1 MPPSDGPRP
10 AVTGTHPPIPS
21 QRHLFDIPR
30 EVAYLNCGYMSPL
43 LREVLGIGQ
52 HSLARKAHPW
62 TITPPDFFR
71 DAADARTLF
80 AALIGRAASD
90 IAIVPSVS
98 YGMAVATANLPLQA
112 GQRVLMLDEGFPS
125 VVYPWRERARDAGAE
140 AVLIPRPADDDWT
153 AAVLDAIDDR
163 TAVAALPV
171 CHWTDGGLLDL
182 RAISARLREVGAALA
197 IDATQSLGA
206 LPFDLHRVRPD
217 FLVAASYKWLLGP
230 YSLGFLYVAPRWQG
244 GRPVEHNWIARE
256 GSEDFAGLVRYREG
270 FQPGARR
277 FDQGELPFVASL
289 PMAVAAL
296 RQIQAWQVDRI
307 SATLAGLT
315 GEIAR
320 RAALMG
326 IGSVPEN
333 RRAPHYLGLRFRDG
347 VPAGL
352 GERLAA
358 HRVFVSTRGRS
369 LRVTP
374 HLYND
379 QEDLDRFFH
388 ALGTALDTGPAR
400 A

>member
-1 MPPSDGPRP
+1 VTAPEPP
-10 AVTGTHPPIPS
+10 ALIPS
-21 QRHLFDIPR
+21 QRALFDIPR
-30 EVAYLNCGYMSPL
+30 DVAYLNCAYMSPL
-43 LREVLGIGQ
+43 LREVRETGQ
-52 HSLARKAHPW
+52 RALARKSEPW
-62 TITPPDFFR
+62 TISPPDFFR
-71 DAADARTLF
+71 DASDARTLF
-80 AALIGRAASD
+80 AALIGAAASD
-90 IAIVPSVS
+90 VAIVPSVS
-98 YGMAVATANLPLQA
+98 YGMAVATANLPLGP
-112 GQRVLMLDEGFPS
+112 GQRVLMLSEGFPS
-125 VVYPWRERARDAGAE
+125 VVYPWRERAREVGAE
-140 AVLIPRPADDDWT
+140 VVMIPRPADDDWT
-153 AAVLDAIDDR
+153 AAVLEAIGDQ

-197 IDATQSLGA
+197 VDATQSLGA

-217 FLVAASYKWLLGP
+217 FLVTAAYKWLLGP
-230 YSLGFLYVAPRWQG
+230 YSLGFLYVAPQWQD
-244 GRPVEHNWIARE
+244 GRPIEHNWIARE
-256 GSEDFAGLVRYREG
+256 GSEDFAGLVRYRDA

-277 FDQGELPFVASL
+277 FDQGELPFVGPL

-307 SATLAGLT
+307 GATLARLT
-315 GEIAR
+315 GQIAG
-320 RAALMG
+320 RAAELG
-326 IGSVPEN
+326 IGSVPN
-333 RRAPHYLGLRFRDG
+333 GRRAPHYLGLRFPGG

-379 QEDLDRFFH
+379 QEDIDRFFQ
-388 ALGTALDTGPAR
+388 ALEAALDTGSAR